1 VSTLRRTA
9 ADVYLPDEVRKQ
21 CAEAMRLTESAA
33 QRTLVAFN
41 ARRRAAHK
49 LKQLGLPVGDICL
62 VLALDKRQVITLL
75 STEKPV
81 AERKRT

>member
-1 VSTLRRTA
+1 MPRTA
-9 ADVYLPDEVRKQ
+9 ADVYIPDALRTQ
-21 CAEAMRLTESAA
+21 CAEAMRLTQNAA

-41 ARRRAAHK
+41 ARRRAAHA
-49 LKQLGLPVGDICL
+49 LKAIGLPVTDICL